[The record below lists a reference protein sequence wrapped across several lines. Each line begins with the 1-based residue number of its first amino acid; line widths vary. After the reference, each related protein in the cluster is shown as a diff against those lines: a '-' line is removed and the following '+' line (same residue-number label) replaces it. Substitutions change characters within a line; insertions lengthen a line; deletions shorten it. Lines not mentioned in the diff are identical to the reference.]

1 MQSPIFTSVDRA
13 AERLC
18 RRMASLQPLH
28 DAILADLRMLARDR
42 PEVAAGRMFMSDGDR
57 APGLYVMESGW
68 ALRTRTLRCGR
79 RQIIDYCL
87 PGDMLGA
94 ETVMFGA
101 AGFDLVARSAV
112 RLVRLEAPGPADL
125 WRRYPGLAA
134 AVTWTT
140 AQEQSVMAE
149 RIVSLGRRDSLEKLA
164 FTLCEMAS
172 RLDAIGLLSGDLIE
186 TPVNQEDFADILGI
200 SVIHVNRTFRRLSEE
215 RVVDYAKSRIRILDR
230 RRLADFA
237 GFAPG
242 YLHFARDEAESPS
255 AETG

>member
-1 MQSPIFTSVDRA
+1 
-13 AERLC
+13 
-18 RRMASLQPLH
+18 
-28 DAILADLRMLARDR
+28 
-42 PEVAAGRMFMSDGDR
+42 
-57 APGLYVMESGW
+57 
-68 ALRTRTLRCGR
+68 
-79 RQIIDYCL
+79 
-87 PGDMLGA
+87 
-94 ETVMFGA
+94 
-101 AGFDLVARSAV
+101 
-112 RLVRLEAPGPADL
+112 
-125 WRRYPGLAA
+125 
-134 AVTWTT
+134 
-140 AQEQSVMAE
+140 MAE